1 MQIFASPN
9 VDVDMRWETGDISER
24 SAHDITRTFT
34 TVGGI
39 LAMIYLTQWVKKSL
53 RAIGLGM
60 QLLQLGNLR
69 KLRQHF
75 VYCSSSNLQVPT
87 QLTAPSLNYDWQ
99 SPT

>member
-9 VDVDMRWETGDISER
+9 VDVDMRWETGDISEKG
-24 SAHDITRTFT
+24 SHDITTTFT

-39 LAMIYLTQWVKKSL
+39 LAMIYLTQWIKGSL

-69 KLRQHF
+69 KLRQYF
-75 VYCSSSNLQVPT
+75 VYCSSSNLAIPT
-87 QLTAPSLNYDWQ
+87 QLRAPSLNL
-99 SPT
+99 